1 MDYLQKLIQQ
11 VRIILF
17 ITLLVDNILL
27 FTIWYETQAQWHL
40 PFSVVMALLLFG
52 GLIFTL
58 ILALLIGAF
67 IMQPMKLLWRNILHV
82 APNDHEST
90 AVPKS
95 TMFWLGKDLVANL
108 TGQVYQMAHVIDD
121 IEKTNEHTMP
131 DLHKNFVA
139 NSLPLPLIVLDKN
152 ETVKFANAT
161 ALRYFGQTEVD
172 FVGKSLSA
180 ALNLMFSDN
189 QTFDDW
195 LAKAKSG
202 TVTATKTWDRVRVPR
217 GNEQDALQFDLSA
230 YYNKNNPEGTETM
243 LICFDHTG
251 QYTKDD
257 QEVGFVALAVH
268 ELRTPITL
276 LRGYI
281 EAFDED
287 LNGKVDAEMQD
298 FMHKMKVASQQ
309 LSTFVNNILNVARI
323 EGGQLEL
330 QLQQENWAEIVD
342 SVVTNLKLRAEVRGI
357 QVECEIANELP
368 KVGVDRFSISE
379 VITNLIDNA
388 IKYSGDSKKIIVK
401 TDLSKDGLVE
411 TTVQDFGVGIAESVV
426 PTLFNKFQRNFH
438 NRAHI
443 AGTGL
448 GLYLSKAIVTAH
460 GGNIWVSSHEGQGTT
475 IGFTILPYDQLADAK
490 KNSNNGDIVHSAH
503 GWIKNHSLYRR

>member
-1 MDYLQKLIQQ
+1 MDYLQKLVTQ
-11 VRIILF
+11 VRTILF
-17 ITLLVDNILL
+17 VTLLVNNILL
-27 FTIWYETQAQWHL
+27 FTVWYATQAEWHL

-58 ILALLIGAF
+58 VLAMIVGSF
-67 IMQPMKLLWRNILHV
+67 IMQPMKLLWRNILHI
-82 APNDHEST
+82 APTEHEV
-90 AVPKS
+90 AVPKT

-108 TGQVYQMAHVIDD
+108 TGQIYQMAHVVDD
-121 IEKTNEHTMP
+121 IEKTNANASP

-139 NSLPLPLIVLDKN
+139 NSLPLPLIVLDKD
-152 ETVKFANAT
+152 ETIKFANSA
-161 ALRYFGQTEVD
+161 ALRYFGREEAD
-172 FVGKSLSA
+172 FVGKSFA
-180 ALNLMFSDN
+180 AAVNMLFADN
-189 QTFDDW
+189 QTLDDW
-195 LAKAKSG
+195 LAKAKAG
-202 TVTATKTWDRVRVPR
+202 TVTATQAWDRVRVPR
-217 GNEQDALQFDLSA
+217 AGEQEALQFDLTA
-230 YYNKNNPEGTETM
+230 FYNKNNPDGTETM
-243 LICFDHTG
+243 LVLFDHTS

-281 EAFDED
+281 EALDED
-287 LNGKVDAEMQD
+287 LSSKVDPEMQG
-298 FMHKMKVASQQ
+298 FLHKMKVASQQ

-330 QLQQENWAEIVD
+330 KLQQENWAEIVD
-342 SVVTNLKLRAEVRGI
+342 SCVNNLKLRAEVRGI
-357 QVECEIANELP
+357 QLECDIANELP
-368 KVGVDRFSISE
+368 SVGVDRFSVSE

-388 IKYSGDSKKIIVK
+388 IKYSGDSKRIIVK
-401 TDLSKDGLVE
+401 TQLSKDGLIE

-426 PTLFNKFQRNFH
+426 PTLFNKFQRNYH

-460 GGNIWVSSHEGQGTT
+460 GGNIWVSSREGQGTT
-475 IGFTILPYDQLADAK
+475 MGFTVLPYDRLADAQK
-490 KNSNNGDIVHSAH
+490 NGDNSGIIHSAH